1 MKSIME
7 TIRWLLKQVVNDY
20 GKLALVLLFLAL
32 IFAIH
37 ELSQRPR

>member
-1 MKSIME
+1 MKPILE
-7 TIRWLLKQVVNDY
+7 KIQWLLEQVVNDY
-20 GKLALVLLFLAL
+20 GRLALVLLFLAL

>member
-7 TIRWLLKQVVNDY
+7 VIRWLLKQVVNDY

-37 ELSQRPR
+37 ELAQRPR